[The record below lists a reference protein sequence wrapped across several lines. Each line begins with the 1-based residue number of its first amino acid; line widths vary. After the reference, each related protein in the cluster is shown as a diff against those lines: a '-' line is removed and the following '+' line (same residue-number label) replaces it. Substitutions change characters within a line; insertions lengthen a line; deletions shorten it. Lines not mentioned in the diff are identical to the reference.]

1 MRTFQNKGIPVQ
13 LHLVVFNTSLGAI
26 GVLGGS
32 GTDLCL
38 MNSLKPLLIT
48 IMATIQNLTTIYL

>member
-13 LHLVVFNTSLGAI
+13 LHLVVFNTSSGAI

-32 GTDLCL
+32 GNGDNVLDVRFFFQ
-38 MNSLKPLLIT
+38 P
-48 IMATIQNLTTIYL
+48 Y